1 MSKSL
6 ESLFSKATVNMEH
19 SFIREILKV
28 TKSVPGII
36 SLAGGLPSPKSFPK
50 EELSEIF
57 ADVVLN
63 NGDDILQYGQSEG
76 DKVFKKAIR
85 EFEEVQFLDD
95 DDMIITDGVSNAIY
109 LYTRVLVN
117 PGEVIICEAPT
128 FPGSVTTMEGCEAKL
143 VGVEMDDQGMIPE
156 KLRETILNLNEKK
169 EIIKYLYLIP
179 EFQNPTGRTMDL
191 QRRRD
196 ILKIAIEF
204 DLPVF
209 EDQPYRELRFSG
221 ERPVTIWEL
230 ARTEFNEPDRVT
242 IAKSFSKIL
251 GPGLRLGF
259 AAGPKPII
267 AAMVKWLQKIIVSAG
282 CVEQRVAAE
291 FINRGYMK
299 PQIEKIINL
308 YKPKRDM
315 MVKALEKYMPKSVT
329 WTVPDGGMFF
339 WLKMP
344 GIDTD
349 EIFKKAVENKIAF
362 VPGSNFYPRGIK
374 RNDEVRLN
382 FSYANIEDIEEGIRR
397 FSLLF

>member
-1 MSKSL
+1 MAKNI
-6 ESLFSKATVNMEH
+6 EELFSKATVNMEH

-28 TKSVPGII
+28 TKGIPGMI
-36 SLAGGLPSPKSFPK
+36 SLAGGLPSPESFPK
-50 EELSEIF
+50 KELSEIY

-85 EFEEVQFLDD
+85 EFEKVPFLDD
-95 DDMIITDGVSNAIY
+95 DDMVITDGVSNAIY

-117 PGEVIICEAPT
+117 PGEIIICEAPT

-143 VGVEMDDQGMIPE
+143 VGVEMDEQGMIPE
-156 KLRETILNLNEKK
+156 KLRETILELIEKK
-169 EIIKYLYLIP
+169 ETIKYLYLIP
-179 EFQNPTGRTMDL
+179 EFQNPTGRTMDI

-204 DLPVF
+204 DIPIF

-230 ARTEFNEPDRVT
+230 ARTEFNEPNRVT

-267 AAMVKWLQKIIVSAG
+267 AGMVKWLQKIIVSAG

-291 FINRGYMK
+291 FISRGYMK

-308 YKPKRDM
+308 YKPKRDV
-315 MVKALEKYMPKSVT
+315 MVKALEKYMPKNVT

-382 FSYANIEDIEEGIRR
+382 FSYADIEDIEEGIRR
-397 FSLLF
+397 FSKLF